1 MRFAWARMPSMY
13 SKHSSCLLFCA
24 LLSAR
29 QVAAQTAPPAE
40 APAAEAIP
48 SQPQGPIQAEAAVT
62 AKEPKKAK
70 TKEGGKGAE
79 SAKEAT
85 SVEETALAL
94 SVGKASLG
102 FGARVIAGFEY
113 QTDEL
118 TAVEESAMQRA
129 TEFGWF
135 LSQARFT
142 VDGSWDKS
150 VSLQLDLDFSDND
163 DPIRD
168 AWLNLRF
175 ERELQLRVGSFKRAF
190 SRLELRGAGKIPF
203 RSRGLANA
211 HIVNDL
217 GYGERSLGAELWGK
231 LRAQGLHWTLGAS
244 DAPNVDAG
252 IDLHARLAYSPLSWL
267 EVGGSAVHKI
277 VENNLSAQPDF
288 IAGNAYGVDLRVEH
302 GPLYVLVDALKGE
315 NLGTLGLFEPDANAI
330 RNDALSVGGYATYR
344 VPLLGAWQ
352 LEPMLFGEWI
362 DTNLEFSR
370 SEVTRF
376 VGGINALFHEE
387 LFRLMPQVELI
398 RPLHSDSLA
407 QWSKRETF
415 YILFSGQI

>member
-1 MRFAWARMPSMY
+1 MY
-13 SKHSSCLLFCA
+13 LRHSHKLLLCA
-24 LLSAR
+24 LLSAPH
-29 QVAAQTAPPAE
+29 VAAQTIEGKTSKDSKGDE
-40 APAAEAIP
+40 APD
-48 SQPQGPIQAEAAVT
+48 
-62 AKEPKKAK
+62 
-70 TKEGGKGAE
+70 

-85 SVEETALAL
+85 SVEETSLAL
-94 SVGKASLG
+94 SAGKATLG

-113 QTDEL
+113 QTDQL
-118 TAVEESAMQRA
+118 TAAEEVAMQRS

-142 VDGSWDKS
+142 IDGSWDKS

-168 AWLNLRF
+168 AWMNLRL
-175 ERELQLRVGSFKRAF
+175 ERELQLRVGLFKRAF

-217 GYGERSLGAELWGK
+217 GYGERSLGAEFWGK
-231 LRAQGLHWTLGAS
+231 VRPTGLHWTLGAS
-244 DAPNVDAG
+244 EAPHVDTG
-252 IDLHARLAYSPLSWL
+252 VDLHARLAYAPLRWL
-267 EVGGSAVHKI
+267 ELGGGAVHKI
-277 VENNLSAQPDF
+277 IENNLTAQPDY
-288 IAGNAYGVDLRVEH
+288 IAGNAYGVDLRVEQ

-315 NLGTLGLFEPDANAI
+315 NLGSLGLFEPDVNAI

-352 LEPMLFGEWI
+352 LEPMLFGEWV

-407 QWSKRETF
+407 QWSKREIF